1 MARYRFQWYNVAPEL
16 LAELGEQ
23 FDASEPP
30 ADAIRRAYGARPKL
44 EFVAEQWPV
53 LLESWLPHAPDSLE
67 SIVDELQARNV
78 GQPDMRTSTPAER
91 LEYLRT
97 CRNTSGLRQ
106 VVLDEFIRAGESD
119 LTPMPLMKPAPDD
132 APPVR
137 VDVESEEPSGPAS
150 LTEFIEETLKSILE
164 VSELARDDDGDIPI
178 RQGSAMCY
186 VRVEEREDQP
196 SRVVLFSQLV
206 AGVEK
211 SMDLLESL
219 NEINLQLPLG
229 RVLHV
234 NNLIMLTVELL
245 ADTLSPQEFAWT
257 LEFITSTS
265 DYYDT
270 RLATRFGGQARFDDA
285 EVDNVE
291 V

>member
-16 LAELGEQ
+16 LAVLGEQ
-23 FDASEPP
+23 FDASEPT
-30 ADAIRRAYGARPKL
+30 AEAIRRAYGARPKL